1 MEPGKIYERIA
12 AIMKE
17 VKAISKSQKN
27 QQQGFMFRG
36 IDNIMN
42 DLHNLFAKN
51 EVFILPEVLSY
62 TTEERPTK
70 SGGINTFTRSTI
82 KFTYAT
88 TDGSSVSTITV
99 GEAMDSGD
107 KGMNKAM
114 SVALKYSLLQMLL
127 IPTNEV
133 KDPNAFS
140 PESDFL
146 AKAML
151 EVSKAK
157 SVDELRNVFNKYTT
171 LHTNREFISAVNG
184 AKAALSNVYS

>member
-1 MEPGKIYERIA
+1 METGQIYGRLA

-36 IDNIMN
+36 IDIIMN

-51 EVFILPEVLSY
+51 EVFILPEVLSF
-62 TTEERPTK
+62 TTEDRPSK
-70 SGGINTFTRSTI
+70 SGGVMTFTRATVKYSYSTV
-82 KFTYAT
+82 
-88 TDGSSVSTITV
+88 DGSSVYTVTV

-114 SVALKYSLLQMLL
+114 SIALKYSLLQLFL

-133 KDPNAFS
+133 KDPDAFYH
-140 PESDFL
+140 ETDYFGM
-146 AKAML
+146 AML
-151 EVSKAK
+151 EVGKAK
-157 SVDELRNVFNKYTT
+157 TVDELRNVFQKYPS
-171 LHTNREFISAVNG
+171 LHTKKEFVTAVNE
-184 AKAALSNVYS
+184 AKKALI